1 MHLCHFEFA
10 FLGFNSAIQIVFND
24 GKGMSSKERMLIAIV
39 VLIAGGFLM
48 ISLSSFFVSRQNS
61 IDALVST
68 ELPLA
73 SDTIY
78 SEVQRDLIGPQIVSS
93 VMANDSFVRDWIN
106 EGELDDSKIAAYLTE
121 IAFKYNAF
129 TAFLVVDESAN
140 FYSPLGFM
148 RKVSEQEPR
157 DEWYYR
163 TKQNSELIE
172 LNVDPA
178 EFEDDQLTIFFNVR
192 MLDQNGDFM
201 AAIGLGL
208 NRDLLNSKLE
218 NYRERYG
225 HQVHF
230 LTPEGE
236 IFLHEQPEYE
246 GLNIQEMDS
255 LRDIADELL
264 AIDGGQ
270 IRYRA
275 QRHDLIVH
283 VRYIEEIDLIL
294 LVEADVGLATQSLY
308 RALFWN
314 FLICVFI
321 TLIVLSVVIK
331 TLGRYQSRLEF
342 LASKDELTGVSNRQA
357 LNEHYHRQML
367 TVTKS
372 TADPE
377 HNLFL
382 LLIDIDNFKQI
393 NDKHGHVVG
402 DIVLKK
408 FGRLLIDL
416 SPKNSF
422 CARWGGEEFAL
433 LLKNKSLDQAYQCA
447 ELIRAGIE
455 SSEELKAVAGDYIT
469 VSIGITECTVE
480 LDFPENF
487 QKADKLMYKAKA
499 EGRNRSLC

>member
-1 MHLCHFEFA
+1 MP
-10 FLGFNSAIQIVFND
+10 S
-24 GKGMSSKERMLIAIV
+24 KGRMLIAII
-39 VLIAGGFLM
+39 VLIAGGFL
-48 ISLSSFFVSRQNS
+48 ITSLSSFFVSRQNS
-61 IDALVST
+61 IDVLVST

-93 VMANDSFVRDWIN
+93 VMSNDTFVRDWIN
-106 EGELDDSKIAAYLTE
+106 NGEVDDTKIAAYLTE
-121 IAFKYNAF
+121 ITNKYDAF
-129 TAFLVVDESAN
+129 TAFLVVDKSTN
-140 FYSPLGFM
+140 FYAPSGLV
-148 RKVSEQEPR
+148 RQVSEQEPR

-163 TKQNSELIE
+163 TKQNTELIE

-178 EFEDDQLTIFFNVR
+178 EAENDQLTIFFNVR

-208 NRDLLNSKLE
+208 NRDLLNSQLE
-218 NYRERYG
+218 NYRQKYG

-236 IFLHEQPEYE
+236 FFLHEQPEYE
-246 GLNIQEMDS
+246 GINIREMELLSDV
-255 LRDIADELL
+255 ADELL
-264 AIDGGQ
+264 AIDSGQ
-270 IRYRA
+270 ISYSA
-275 QRHDLIVH
+275 QGREMIMHA
-283 VRYIEEIDLIL
+283 RYIKEIDLIL
-294 LVEADVGLATQSLY
+294 LVEADIGLATQSLY
-308 RALFWN
+308 RALLWN
-314 FLICVFI
+314 FIVCVFI
-321 TLIVLSVVIK
+321 TLIVLAVVLK